1 MKVSSPPLT
10 PLDAAVAY
18 RISRAAR
25 LLRHG
30 FAAELALWSGEDLS
44 PEQYFAL
51 YRLRQAGPLP
61 MQALADPVLKDY
73 PNITRVVAGLHKRG
87 LVRRYKDK
95 ADGRVQLCT
104 LTRKGETLFDR
115 LYPAVV
121 AERGR
126 LFAGWSP
133 RELEQLVRSVSRLE
147 RSLEARAQQQS
158 GASSD

>member
-1 MKVSSPPLT
+1 MAVPRLT
-10 PLDAAVAY
+10 PLDDAVAY
-18 RISRAAR
+18 RISRLAR

-30 FAAELALWSGEDLS
+30 FAAELQQWSGEELS

-87 LVRRYKDK
+87 LVKRSKDK
-95 ADGRVQLCT
+95 GDGRVQLCT
-104 LTRKGETLFDR
+104 LTGKGEALFDR
-115 LYPAVV
+115 LYPSVV

-126 LFAGWSP
+126 LFADWSANDVS
-133 RELEQLVRSVSRLE
+133 QLMTSLTRLE
-147 RSLEARAQQQS
+147 RTLERQSEGRAV
-158 GASSD
+158 

>member
-1 MKVSSPPLT
+1 MTSARSRLT
-10 PLDAAVAY
+10 PLDDAVAY
-18 RISRAAR
+18 RINRLAR

-30 FAAELALWSGEDLS
+30 FAAELQAWSGEELT

-73 PNITRVVAGLHKRG
+73 PNITRVVAGLQKRG
-87 LVRRYKDK
+87 LVKRSKDK

-104 LTRKGETLFDR
+104 LTGKGEALFDR
-115 LYPAVV
+115 LYPSVV

-126 LFAGWSP
+126 LFADWSA
-133 RELEQLVRSVSRLE
+133 RDLSQLMSSLSRLE
-147 RSLEARAQQQS
+147 RTLEQQS
-158 GASSD
+158 DVAAV